1 MTKTHDVTVWWED
14 HSEIP
19 GDNLSAADSP
29 GPLIVRTSGAFL
41 KEDRKVLILAKDFL
55 VENDVRGVFT
65 ILKKCIVRRRDIIEK
80 TAATTT

>member
-14 HSEIP
+14 HSEVP

-29 GPLIVRTSGAFL
+29 GSIIVRTSGAFL
-41 KEDRKVLILAKDFL
+41 REDRKVLVLGKDFLAKD
-55 VENDVRGVFT
+55 DVRDVFT